1 MPRSVTRR
9 YALTVGLSSLLLACA
24 RNGGLG
30 SGQRVSAD
38 DQPLKATV
46 YKRPGCPCCVG
57 YAEYLRQNGF
67 EAQVFDVADLA
78 ALKREYNVPKA
89 LEGCHT
95 TIAEGYAI
103 EGHVPADV
111 VKRLLFEKPAIR
123 GISLPGMPSGSPGM
137 GGAKTAPFT
146 IFEISDVSSKVFAV
160 E

>member
-1 MPRSVTRR
+1 MPRVVTRR

-24 RNGGLG
+24 RHGGPGLG
-30 SGQRVSAD
+30 EPVSVS

-46 YKRPGCPCCVG
+46 YRRAGCPCCGG

-67 EAQVFDVADLA
+67 EAKVFDVADLA
-78 ALKREYNVPKA
+78 ALKREYGVPTG

-103 EGHVPADV
+103 EGHVPVDL
-111 VKRLLFEKPAIR
+111 VKRLLAEKPAIK
-123 GISLPGMPSGSPGM
+123 GISLPGMPNGSPGM
-137 GGAKTAPFT
+137 GGQKAAPFT
-146 IFEISDVSSKVFAV
+146 IYEISGDSSNVYAV